1 MVNMNISAI
10 GKIRIAK
17 TKKGFMTKR
26 VLVVDDD
33 VNILNM
39 LVLIARTIGV
49 LIDSASS
56 GKEAVIKLQKG
67 RYWKMITDFDMP
79 GMDGIT
85 LARLA
90 RIHAPGVEVVM
101 ITGSVISTLPENA
114 ALAGVSRVVDKPVSI
129 ELIIELLKQPE
140 KGADL

>member
-1 MVNMNISAI
+1 MA
-10 GKIRIAK
+10 
-17 TKKGFMTKR
+17 KR

-39 LVLIARTIGV
+39 LVHIAKTIGV
-49 LIDSASS
+49 LVDSAIN
-56 GKEAVIKLQKG
+56 GKEALMKLQKG
-67 RYWKMITDFDMP
+67 RYRKMITDFDMP

-85 LARLA
+85 LAKLA
-90 RIHAPGVEVVM
+90 RMHAPEIEVVM
-101 ITGSVISTLPENA
+101 ITGSDISILHENA
-114 ALAGVSRVVDKPVSI
+114 ALAGVSRVVHKPVSI